1 MIPFPFK
8 EGIIVIASVI
18 LTIAVSDLLLRA
30 IGYLPQ
36 VDNEWQ
42 LGPNYN
48 SRVPDAGVI
57 LVRPR
62 FRSENHY
69 KIDATRGT
77 VIVLGDSFTE
87 GHPVSEADNYPA
99 VLGQLLE
106 KRGRVMNIINLG
118 LGDSGP
124 DQQLRVLKEY
134 LLPRLTPDTVV
145 WSFYSNDVLDNLRQ
159 AVYSIEDGTLV
170 PLDATK
176 HWLYIRQKLYG
187 MIPLPYTVKERSPV
201 LRLLF
206 RALEVWGNRE
216 INVGNPS
223 EQARSLAKINLA
235 IEEMERLAEELDFR
249 VIYVLIA
256 PQVRY
261 FNKYDFANEAL
272 NSHMKQY
279 RQLRPILARQ
289 NRFADAWFG
298 DATTLAC
305 GSTFDVPGAPG
316 PAVSSIFADG
326 TQDKNELG
334 RRHFNETGYHVLA
347 ELVATCLMSER

>member
-1 MIPFPFK
+1 MTTSPFK
-8 EGIIVIASVI
+8 AGVIVIASLI

-36 VDNEWQ
+36 VDNEWV
-42 LGPNYN
+42 LGPKHN

-62 FRSENHY
+62 FRSESHY
-69 KIDATRGT
+69 KIDATRET
-77 VIVLGDSFTE
+77 VIALGDSFTE
-87 GHPVSEADNYPA
+87 GYPVSEADNYPA

-106 KRGRVMNIINLG
+106 KRGRAMNIINLG

-124 DQQLRVLKEY
+124 DQQLRVFKEY

-159 AVYSIEDGTLV
+159 AVYGIEDGTLV

-176 HWLYIRQKLYG
+176 HWLYIRQKLYE

-206 RALEVWGNRE
+206 RALEIWGNRE
-216 INVGNPS
+216 INAGIPS
-223 EQARSLAKINLA
+223 EQAHSLAKINLA
-235 IEEMERLAEELDFR
+235 IEEMGGLAKELDFR

-256 PQVRY
+256 PQVNY
-261 FNKYDFANEAL
+261 FNEYDFANVAL
-272 NSHMKQY
+272 NSQVKQY
-279 RQLRPILARQ
+279 RQLRPILSRQ

-305 GSTFDVPGAPG
+305 GTTFDVPDVAR

-326 TQDKNELG
+326 TQDKNEMG